1 MALQMVMS
9 LTPVPEDGAKSA
21 TARSRSTSAGSGAPS
36 STQDS
41 NGSPDYKATPLVTPP
56 GLLGCGANFQRP
68 LSLDS
73 LIEDSEVKQRLFNN
87 VGAPPGLEFA
97 TPDAAAVTL
106 AQLATAA
113 AEDVLGPG
121 CDKTS
126 FEAKPAADSLLEM
139 PCLLTFP
146 PPPPS
151 QPPAFGAKVKVSLSS
166 AQPPVQA
173 PDMGA
178 KVPLAVSP
186 PPAQPPVFGAKP
198 SLLPPPPPQ
207 APGFMASAQL
217 PPPQHEALL
226 APPLFNAR
234 MPVLAVPPPPL
245 QAPSFLGAQMQQLAV
260 SLPPAQAPVLGSQ
273 KEWSCPAPPP
283 FQMPF
288 FGSSAV
294 SAPPTAAPVCDF
306 VDGSV
311 APPPSHAPLLHLAD
325 AVPVS
330 VGSSDASPTL
340 GSEGHSQGL
349 CRPCAFLYTKG
360 CANGARCAYCHL
372 CKPGEKKRRMKDK
385 RQSMRETNA

>member
-1 MALQMVMS
+1 MALQMSMS
-9 LTPVPEDGAKSA
+9 LTPVPDEGGKSA

-41 NGSPDYKATPLVTPP
+41 NGSPDYKATTLVAPP
-56 GLLGCGANFQRP
+56 GLPGFDDKFQRP

-87 VGAPPGLEFA
+87 FGAPPGLEYA
-97 TPDAAAVTL
+97 TPDAAAVSL

-113 AEDVLGPG
+113 AEDVLG
-121 CDKTS
+121 CDKAS
-126 FEAKPAADSLLEM
+126 FEAQPAADTLLEM
-139 PCLLTFP
+139 PSRMKFP
-146 PPPPS
+146 PPPPLH
-151 QPPAFGAKVKVSLSS
+151 PPAFGAKVKVSLSS

-173 PDMGA
+173 PDLGA
-178 KVPLAVSP
+178 RVTLAVSP

-198 SLLPPPPPQ
+198 SLPPPPPPQ

-217 PPPQHEALL
+217 LPPQHDVSL

-245 QAPSFLGAQMQQLAV
+245 QAPFFLGAQMQQLAV
-260 SLPPAQAPVLGSQ
+260 SLPPAQAPVLGAQ
-273 KEWSCPAPPP
+273 MQWSFLAPPP
-283 FQMPF
+283 AQMPF
-288 FGSSAV
+288 FGASAV
-294 SAPPTAAPVCDF
+294 SAPPTAAPLFDF

-325 AVPVS
+325 AFPVA
-330 VGSSDASPTL
+330 VGASDSSPTV
-340 GSEGHSQGL
+340 GSEGHSLGL

-385 RQSMRETNA
+385 RQTMRETNA